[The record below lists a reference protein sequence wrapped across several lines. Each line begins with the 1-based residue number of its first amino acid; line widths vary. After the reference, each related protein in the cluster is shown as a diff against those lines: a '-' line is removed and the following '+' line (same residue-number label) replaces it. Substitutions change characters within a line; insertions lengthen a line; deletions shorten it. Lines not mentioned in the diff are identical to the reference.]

1 VLRSREEE
9 SSTSATSTAQ
19 AKLLR
24 QIEMLQTQ
32 HTIASQNWQRIE
44 GSLQHRN
51 DSLEKEKNDL
61 TNKWEEEKKKVKDTV
76 CPMKIITNSRLTL
89 NVRYKLNLMISKE
102 K

>member
-1 VLRSREEE
+1 LESKLEVLRSREEE
-9 SSTSATSTAQ
+9 SSTSATSSAQ

-51 DSLEKEKNDL
+51 ENLEKENNDL
-61 TNKWEEEKKKVKDTV
+61 TKKWEEEKKKVKDTV
-76 CPMKIITNSRLTL
+76 SLINI
-89 NVRYKLNLMISKE
+89 NVDLRST
-102 K
+102 

>member
-1 VLRSREEE
+1 MLRSREEE

-61 TNKWEEEKKKVKDTV
+61 TKKWEEEKKKVKDTV
-76 CPMKIITNSRLTL
+76 CPMKITTNIRLIL